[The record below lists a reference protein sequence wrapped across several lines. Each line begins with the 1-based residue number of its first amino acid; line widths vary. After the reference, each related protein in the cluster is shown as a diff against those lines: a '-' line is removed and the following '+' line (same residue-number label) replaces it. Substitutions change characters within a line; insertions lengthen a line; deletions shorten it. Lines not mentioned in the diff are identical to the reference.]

1 MSTVEITFTGYDT
14 GALNTVTLERD
25 EVEDLYALSLFFA
38 DAARAAGYTYVESVG
53 FEKDDGEMVFG
64 GF

>member
-1 MSTVEITFTGYDT
+1 MSTVEITFTEDGGDS
-14 GALNTVTLERD
+14 VKVVRH

-53 FEKDDGEMVFG
+53 FEMDDGEMVFG
-64 GF
+64 GL

>member
-1 MSTVEITFTGYDT
+1 MSTISITFTEDDGDSVK
-14 GALNTVTLERD
+14 LVRH

-64 GF
+64 GL

>member
-1 MSTVEITFTGYDT
+1 MSTVEITFTEDGGDS
-14 GALNTVTLERD
+14 VKVVRH

-64 GF
+64 GL

>member
-1 MSTVEITFTGYDT
+1 MSTIFITFTEDGGDSVK
-14 GALNTVTLERD
+14 LVRH

-64 GF
+64 GL

>member
-1 MSTVEITFTGYDT
+1 MSTISITFTEDDGDSVK
-14 GALNTVTLERD
+14 LVRH
-25 EVEDLYALSLFFA
+25 EVDDLYALSLFFA

-64 GF
+64 GL

>member
-1 MSTVEITFTGYDT
+1 MSTIFITFTEDGGDSVK
-14 GALNTVTLERD
+14 LVRH

-53 FEKDDGEMVFG
+53 FEMDDGEMVFG
-64 GF
+64 GL

>member
-1 MSTVEITFTGYDT
+1 MSTVEITFTEDDGDSVK
-14 GALNTVTLERD
+14 LVRH

-64 GF
+64 GL